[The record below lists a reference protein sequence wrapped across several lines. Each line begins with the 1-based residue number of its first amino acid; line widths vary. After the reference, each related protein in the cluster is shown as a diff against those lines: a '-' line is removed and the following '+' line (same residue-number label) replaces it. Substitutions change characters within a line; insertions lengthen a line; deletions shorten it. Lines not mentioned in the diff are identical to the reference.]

1 MEGRVGSTDNLNDN
15 NKKEEIRRS
24 GQPQI
29 QEPGREPIARQRFE
43 EILRN
48 SESFLNSIINKSSYP
63 MWIADDQ
70 GTLVWLNQACR
81 DLLGLTDAEVI
92 GKYNILQDNIGEE
105 QGVLPLVRRVFEEGE
120 TVRFEIKYD
129 SSRLKNLQLRDS
141 VFVILDVT
149 VFPIKDA
156 SGRIANAV
164 IQHMDITE
172 RKRAEEA
179 LQESEERYRTAIE
192 HSNDGVAIVE
202 GNRHLF

>member
-48 SESFLNSIINKSSYP
+48 SESFLNSIINKSPYP

-81 DLLGLTDAEVI
+81 DLLLLTDAEVV
-92 GKYNILQDNIGEE
+92 GKYNILQDNIVEE
-105 QGVLPLVRRVFEEGE
+105 QGLLPLVRQVFEEGE

-129 SSRLKNLQLRDS
+129 SSPLNKLQFQHTA
-141 VFVILDVT
+141 FVVLDVT
-149 VFPIKDA
+149 MFPIMDA
-156 SGRIANAV
+156 KGKITHPV
-164 IQHMDITE
+164 IQHIDITE

-179 LQESEERYRTAIE
+179 LRESEKRFRRERFLLRALIDSIP
-192 HSNDGVAIVE
+192 H
-202 GNRHLF
+202 